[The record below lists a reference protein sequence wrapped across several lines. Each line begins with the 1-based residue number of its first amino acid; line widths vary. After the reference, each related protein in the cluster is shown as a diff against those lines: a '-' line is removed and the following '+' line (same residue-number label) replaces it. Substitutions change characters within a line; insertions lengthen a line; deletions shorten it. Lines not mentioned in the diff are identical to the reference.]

1 MPLKALRSHLN
12 STVFQKSFIHTTRF
26 GSHRIISLLSV
37 CAFVRVG
44 DIKKEVLLVVLL
56 VKGSHGG
63 RGGRECVVDEEEEC
77 VLRPEA
83 DPLPDEEVKLA
94 DGQVGGD
101 EVLLLVEVAQ
111 PRLGGLLH
119 DHGHAVGVFSPD
131 FLPLRPPLLEGVL
144 LLVGP
149 LHAGHLVLRR
159 REQGQLWYV

>member
-12 STVFQKSFIHTTRF
+12 STVFQKSYSFIQPDLVLI
-26 GSHRIISLLSV
+26 GHRIISLLSV

-44 DIKKEVLLVVLL
+44 DVKEKVLLVMLL

-101 EVLLLVEVAQ
+101 EVLLLVEVGDVA
-111 PRLGGLLH
+111 LLGLLH
-119 DHGHAVGVFSPD
+119 DDRDPIRILGADARSLG
-131 FLPLRPPLLEGVL
+131 LT
-144 LLVGP
+144 LV
-149 LHAGHLVLRR
+149 
-159 REQGQLWYV
+159 